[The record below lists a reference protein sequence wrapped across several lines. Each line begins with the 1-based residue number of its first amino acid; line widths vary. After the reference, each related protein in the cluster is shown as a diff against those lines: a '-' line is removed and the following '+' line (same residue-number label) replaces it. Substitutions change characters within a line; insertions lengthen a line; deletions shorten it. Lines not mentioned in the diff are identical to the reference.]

1 MSKQNILYIG
11 NKLSKQG
18 NTPTGIDIFEPLLK
32 QDYNLKCVSDKKNR
46 VARMIDFMFSI
57 IVNRIDCD
65 LILIDTYSTLNFYY
79 AIFSSLLARLFKI
92 PYILILRGGNLEYRL
107 KSSSILSGIL
117 FRKAYCLIAPSE
129 FLKNRFKEYGY
140 NVKVLPTP
148 INNNFFMIKPKQ
160 ITKARLLWVRKFHSI
175 YNPTMAVK
183 VLKILIDKNYDIK
196 LTMVGPDIDGS
207 KRDCEILAQN
217 YGIEDHIEFTGL
229 IKKDDLATY
238 YSKNNIF
245 INTTNVD
252 NTPLSVLEAMASSL
266 IIISTDVGG
275 IRYLLNEKNAYL
287 VKINDVQ
294 EMSNKI
300 IEIIKNQ
307 ASSIDKISRAKY
319 DALDYKWENLKEHWI
334 DVINKSIRVSEKS
347 Y

>member
-1 MSKQNILYIG
+1 
-11 NKLSKQG
+11 
-18 NTPTGIDIFEPLLK
+18 
-32 QDYNLKCVSDKKNR
+32 
-46 VARMIDFMFSI
+46 
-57 IVNRIDCD
+57 
-65 LILIDTYSTLNFYY
+65 
-79 AIFSSLLARLFKI
+79 
-92 PYILILRGGNLEYRL
+92 
-107 KSSSILSGIL
+107 
-117 FRKAYCLIAPSE
+117 
-129 FLKNRFKEYGY
+129 
-140 NVKVLPTP
+140 
-148 INNNFFMIKPKQ
+148 MIKPKQ

-183 VLKILIDKNYDIK
+183 VLKMLIDKNYDIK

-266 IIISTDVGG
+266 TIISTDVGG

-287 VKINDVQ
+287 VKMNDVQ

-300 IEIIKNQ
+300 IEIIKNPIN
-307 ASSIDKISRAKY
+307 ALAKVIRAKNISY
-319 DALDYKWENLKEHWI
+319 HYKWSNIKNQWI
-334 DVINKSIRVSEKS
+334 DVISQSSHIPNKST
-347 Y
+347 